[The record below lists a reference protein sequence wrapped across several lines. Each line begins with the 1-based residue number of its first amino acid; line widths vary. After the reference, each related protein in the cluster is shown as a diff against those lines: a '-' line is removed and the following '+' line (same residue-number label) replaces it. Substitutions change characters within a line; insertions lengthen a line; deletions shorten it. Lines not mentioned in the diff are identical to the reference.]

1 MRAPFWNSGD
11 ETFCSAVNGRSRRDQ
26 APADTRSGAGRSAHI
41 NELLRY
47 HIAVWLVLGLPDGL
61 RRHDSPQQ
69 GCTEW
74 TAGGSE
80 RSRPGSTSAS
90 TATGLSKLPNVLGPL
105 RTVDRCAHR
114 LILLE
119 ARAWPSRWASQRPS
133 WIIPFTRRGTE
144 SDDDFKQ
151 GPGGRE
157 SWAVRPADENVVV

>member
-1 MRAPFWNSGD
+1 MCVPRLGTA
-11 ETFCSAVNGRSRRDQ
+11 ETRLFVARLTAAQG
-26 APADTRSGAGRSAHI
+26 ATTTPADTRSGAGRSAHI
-41 NELLRY
+41 NVVVKIPSR
-47 HIAVWLVLGLPDGL
+47 VWLVLGLPDGL

-105 RTVDRCAHR
+105 GTVDRCAHG

-119 ARAWPSRWASQRPS
+119 ASGVAEPMGIAETFMDNPIYPSRDRV
-133 WIIPFTRRGTE
+133 RR
-144 SDDDFKQ
+144 
-151 GPGGRE
+151 
-157 SWAVRPADENVVV
+157 